1 MTPLIDATEMYV
13 RTVWELEEEGI
24 TPIRA
29 RLVERLN
36 VSAPAVS
43 ETVAR
48 LEEDGLLV
56 VHPDRTLGLTEAG
69 SELAVSVMRKHRL
82 AERLLT
88 DVVGLAWEHVHT
100 EACRWEHVISD
111 RVEARLVE
119 LLDKPETC
127 PHGNPIPGL
136 ATDARPGRLE
146 TLSEAA
152 QRGEPVVVER
162 ISEKLQGDE
171 GAMRRLR
178 EAGLRPGGV
187 VVPHV
192 AGGSVLTDVGG
203 GSLELA
209 PDEAEFVYVSPA

>member
-1 MTPLIDATEMYV
+1 MTPLIDATEMYL
-13 RTVWELEEEGI
+13 RTIWELEEEGI
-24 TPIRA
+24 TAISA
-29 RLVERLN
+29 RLVERFN

-43 ETVAR
+43 ETVTR
-48 LEEDGLLV
+48 LEEEGLVV
-56 VHPDRTLGLTEAG
+56 VHPDRTLGLTAAG
-69 SELAVSVMRKHRL
+69 EEVAVSVMRKHRL

-136 ATDARPGRLE
+136 ATADDPTRLG
-146 TLSEAA
+146 TLAA
-152 QRGEPVVVER
+152 AAARGEPVVVQR

-171 GAMRRLR
+171 DAMRRLR
-178 EAGLRPGGV
+178 EAGLRPGGT

-192 AGGSVLTDVGG
+192 ADGKVLTDVGG
-203 GSLELA
+203 ASLELA
-209 PDEAEFVYVSPA
+209 LDEAELVYVTDA